1 MVKFPIFSYRLSEER
16 LRAEIEILMFLR
28 GRGEGGEGFVN
39 AGGNKKSGNTRRGLL
54 TRSSLKVGCS
64 TVNVSVN

>member
-1 MVKFPIFSYRLSEER
+1 M
-16 LRAEIEILMFLR
+16 R
-28 GRGEGGEGFVN
+28 GGGGFVN